1 MNSESVILRD
11 VSIGYKQRHSQRL
24 VAQHLS
30 AAIRS
35 GQLTCLLGENGVGK
49 STLLRTLSGFQP
61 RMAGEITISGRPLDA
76 YSPQHLARKIGV
88 VLTERPDI
96 QQMTVTELV
105 SLGRAPYTDFW
116 GRLSEEDEDICQLAI
131 QQVGIEKLS
140 SRLVST
146 LSDGERQKVMI
157 AKALAQQT
165 PIIYLDEPTAFL
177 DYSSKVDM
185 LLLLRRISHQAD
197 KTIFLSTHD
206 LELALQVAVRHL
218 KCQGGVNVTSSK
230 LTKNLQQNR
239 KIHTKYLAVG
249 KIFTTFALPNQTY
262 LNLYYK

>member
-105 SLGRAPYTDFW
+105 SLGRAPYTDF
-116 GRLSEEDEDICQLAI
+116 
-131 QQVGIEKLS
+131 
-140 SRLVST
+140 
-146 LSDGERQKVMI
+146 
-157 AKALAQQT
+157 
-165 PIIYLDEPTAFL
+165 
-177 DYSSKVDM
+177 
-185 LLLLRRISHQAD
+185 
-197 KTIFLSTHD
+197 
-206 LELALQVAVRHL
+206 
-218 KCQGGVNVTSSK
+218 
-230 LTKNLQQNR
+230 
-239 KIHTKYLAVG
+239 
-249 KIFTTFALPNQTY
+249 
-262 LNLYYK
+262 